1 MEKQNILCKKSC
13 LTLIKIENLTR
24 INQKGAKNVI
34 SQVNYCNNYNG
45 DYNWVRRKRGERMY
59 YADIYRVMIAK
70 SVLFIR

>member
-45 DYNWVRRKRGERMY
+45 DYN
-59 YADIYRVMIAK
+59 
-70 SVLFIR
+70 